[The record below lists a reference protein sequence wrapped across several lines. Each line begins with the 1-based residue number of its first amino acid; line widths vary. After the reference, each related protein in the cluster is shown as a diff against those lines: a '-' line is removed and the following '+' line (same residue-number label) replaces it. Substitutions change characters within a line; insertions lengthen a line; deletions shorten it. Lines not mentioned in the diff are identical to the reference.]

1 MVVSGGPDHAEA
13 AVVSV
18 VGGREIAEVRRRHL
32 AVLAR
37 EVEARGLSWRLAG
50 PEESLLSVAGPRT
63 RRQVMVVATLFGDAW
78 YYLWP
83 GGGMAGVAEAAD
95 VAERLTRLLG

>member
-1 MVVSGGPDHAEA
+1 MVVSGDPDHGEA

-18 VGGREIAEVRRRHL
+18 VGGREIAEVRRHHL

-50 PEESLLSVAGPRT
+50 PEESLLSVTGPRT
-63 RRQVMVVATLFGDAW
+63 RRQAMVVATLSGDGW

>member
-1 MVVSGGPDHAEA
+1 M
-13 AVVSV
+13 SV

-32 AVLAR
+32 AALAH

-50 PEESLLSVAGPRT
+50 PEESLLSVSGART
-63 RRQVMVVATLFGDAW
+63 RRQIMVVATPCGDGW

-83 GGGMAGVAEAAD
+83 GGGMAEVTEAAT
-95 VAERLTRLLG
+95 VADRLARLC

>member
-1 MVVSGGPDHAEA
+1 M
-13 AVVSV
+13 
-18 VGGREIAEVRRRHL
+18 RRRHL

-50 PEESLLSVAGPRT
+50 PDESLLSVTGPRT
-63 RRQVMVVATLFGDAW
+63 RRQAMVVATLCGDGW

-83 GGGMAGVAEAAD
+83 GGGMAAVAEAAV

>member
-1 MVVSGGPDHAEA
+1 M
-13 AVVSV
+13 SV

-32 AVLAR
+32 AALAY

-50 PEESLLSVAGPRT
+50 PGESLLSVSGPRT
-63 RRQVMVVATLFGDAW
+63 RRQIMVVATPSGDGW

-83 GGGMAGVAEAAD
+83 GGGMADVTEAAT
-95 VAERLTRLLG
+95 VAASLAALLS